1 MVSSIGIFVSRQ
13 HSGMGI
19 AGNIVRSADWRRL
32 AASGR
37 AGKLAGMTT
46 SLHSNMAPQ
55 GYLIGIDGGG
65 SGTRVVLADTS
76 GRELARAAG
85 GPSGLGLGVAR
96 AWREIEAACE
106 RAFAAAGQSLDW
118 AACSLGCGL
127 AGVNHAGWL
136 AEFRALAPG
145 LRALAVESDAYT
157 TLLGAHGGAPG
168 VIVALGTGS
177 IAAVLDAKGAC
188 RIAGGYGFP
197 SGDEASGAWLG
208 LRAVVHLQRVLD
220 GRAPADAWSDA
231 LLTLTGAT
239 DRDNLVVWLCAANQT
254 AYATL
259 APSVFEHRGH
269 PFAAALLAD
278 AGREIERLVAALD
291 PAGAL
296 PVALCGG
303 LAEPYE
309 PLVPPALRDRLRA
322 PIADSAAGAL
332 QLVQRALAAAPG
344 GHSRA
349 S

>member
-145 LRALAVESDAYT
+145 LRALAVESDA
-157 TLLGAHGGAPG
+157 
-168 VIVALGTGS
+168 
-177 IAAVLDAKGAC
+177 
-188 RIAGGYGFP
+188 
-197 SGDEASGAWLG
+197 
-208 LRAVVHLQRVLD
+208 
-220 GRAPADAWSDA
+220 
-231 LLTLTGAT
+231 
-239 DRDNLVVWLCAANQT
+239 
-254 AYATL
+254 
-259 APSVFEHRGH
+259 
-269 PFAAALLAD
+269 
-278 AGREIERLVAALD
+278 
-291 PAGAL
+291 
-296 PVALCGG
+296 
-303 LAEPYE
+303 
-309 PLVPPALRDRLRA
+309 
-322 PIADSAAGAL
+322 
-332 QLVQRALAAAPG
+332 
-344 GHSRA
+344 
-349 S
+349 